1 MSDIEQ
7 RTPHTGGVET
17 WSVGVGDGPI
27 EVNFRRGTGRSI
39 FIIYFND
46 DDGDDQWLAVLC
58 CYEMNLSANQED
70 LLDDDLAT
78 TGSPDLDFSH
88 SVLGLKV

>member
-1 MSDIEQ
+1 M
-7 RTPHTGGVET
+7 
-17 WSVGVGDGPI
+17 
-27 EVNFRRGTGRSI
+27 NFRRGTGRSV
-39 FIIYFND
+39 FIIYFNGD
-46 DDGDDQWLAVLC
+46 DDDDHGLGVLC